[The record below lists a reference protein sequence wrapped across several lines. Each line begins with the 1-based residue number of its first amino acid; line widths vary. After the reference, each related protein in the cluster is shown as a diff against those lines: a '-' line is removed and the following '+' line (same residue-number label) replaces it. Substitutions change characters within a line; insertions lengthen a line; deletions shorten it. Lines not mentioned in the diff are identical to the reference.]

1 MLFGLLKTKNEK
13 AIEEL
18 QEQVMTPNYIEVK
31 QDLSPLQSEEVI
43 TTDLE
48 LDKGKAYIVYYT
60 MTEYKI
66 LYEIVAENTDLL
78 SKMTIDFDESNV
90 RFLING

>member
-1 MLFGLLKTKNEK
+1 MNNVISYKKALEKCIEMMSIYGKNN
-13 AIEEL
+13 I
-18 QEQVMTPNYIEVK
+18 Y
-31 QDLSPLQSEEVI
+31 
-43 TTDLE
+43 LE

-60 MTEYKI
+60 MTEHKI

-78 SKMTIDFDESNV
+78 SKMTIDFDESNI

>member
-48 LDKGKAYIVYYT
+48 LDKG
-60 MTEYKI
+60 
-66 LYEIVAENTDLL
+66 
-78 SKMTIDFDESNV
+78 
-90 RFLING
+90 